1 MNLKSSSMM
10 EIIYIFIL
18 HSVENRNILDNRVD
32 MYLDTFSYETR
43 TIARS
48 LQIKADDFVGYSH
61 ESDNLCLNCYIPS
74 RVAAL

>member
-32 MYLDTFSYETR
+32 MYLDTF
-43 TIARS
+43 
-48 LQIKADDFVGYSH
+48 
-61 ESDNLCLNCYIPS
+61 
-74 RVAAL
+74 